1 MVECGCVISH
11 LSSGVSVR
19 LCGAHS
25 YGLEMLPVLRR
36 FLQMFRELETQYGPG
51 LTAPYQDA
59 LHEARVLLGK
69 VEESQ
74 EVPRGAGGMAAGADT
89 QSVTA

>member
-11 LSSGVSVR
+11 LSSGVSVS

-25 YGLEMLPVLRR
+25 YGMEMLPVLRR
-36 FLQMFRELETQYGPG
+36 FPHMFRELKTQYGPG
-51 LTAPYQDA
+51 LTAPYQAA
-59 LHEARVLLGK
+59 LHEARVLLGQ

-74 EVPRGAGGMAAGADT
+74 EAPRGAGDLAAGADT
-89 QSVTA
+89 QSVTV

>member
-11 LSSGVSVR
+11 LSSGVSVL

-25 YGLEMLPVLRR
+25 YGMEMLPVLRR
-36 FLQMFRELETQYGPG
+36 CLHMFRELETQYGPG
-51 LTAPYQDA
+51 LTAPYHDA
-59 LHEARVLLGK
+59 LHEARVLLGQ
-69 VEESQ
+69 VEASQ
-74 EVPRGAGGMAAGADT
+74 EVPRGAGGMAAAVDT